1 MKHELKIYKV
11 KEKLRKQIE
20 EDKKKNNSLVKTKS
34 ILTMIGI
41 VLLTIF
47 LSLSLISAETEI
59 YPLNKTI
66 DLKFTCTLN
75 NAIPSVGTKYNITI
89 SYPNGSAFINNQQ
102 TTALGNGAFNYTT
115 TFTSLGLYKVQMFCY
130 DGTYSFSN
138 EGFYEITGNGSEK
151 PEGIVIVLFS
161 IIFLIIFG
169 FMLYEMILCFG
180 HFASLDLDVIDLAK
194 IFGTYFAL
202 LGVYLISITYLG
214 SPMIENWLLLFIKI
228 GAFTH
233 LLIPMTGFFISIT
246 VGSLRKK
253 QVDFGTRRILRRQK
267 IGN

>member
-1 MKHELKIYKV
+1 M
-11 KEKLRKQIE
+11 
-20 EDKKKNNSLVKTKS
+20 KNNTFVKFN
-34 ILTMIGI
+34 ILIGL
-41 VLLTIF
+41 VLLISL
-47 LSLSLISAETEI
+47 LSLSLCSADTEI
-59 YPLNKTI
+59 YPINKSI

-75 NAIPSVGTKYNITI
+75 NAIPGAGTEYNITI
-89 SYPNGSAFINNQQ
+89 SYPNGSTFINNKQ
-102 TTALGNGAFNYTT
+102 TTPLGNGAFNYTT
-115 TFTSLGLYKVQMFCY
+115 IFTELGIYKTQMFCY

-138 EGFYEITGNGSEK
+138 EGFYEITGNGNEK

-161 IIFLIIFG
+161 IIFLVIFG

-194 IFGTYFAL
+194 IWGTYFAL

-214 SPMIENWLLLFIKI
+214 NPMIEDWILLFIKI

-253 QVDFGTRRILRRQK
+253 KVDFGTRRILRRQK

>member
-1 MKHELKIYKV
+1 MK
-11 KEKLRKQIE
+11 
-20 EDKKKNNSLVKTKS
+20 NKTIVYL
-34 ILTMIGI
+34 ILAMMVGTIIFAGI
-41 VLLTIF
+41 NLGN
-47 LSLSLISAETEI
+47 AETEI
-59 YPLNKTI
+59 YELNKSI

-75 NAIPSVGTKYNITI
+75 NAIPSAGTDYNITI
-89 SYPNGSAFINNQQ
+89 SYPNGSTFLNNVQA
-102 TTALGNGAFNYTT
+102 TALGNGAFNYTT
-115 TFTSLGLYKVQMFCY
+115 TFTELGLWKVQMFCY

-194 IFGTYFAL
+194 IWGTYFAL

-214 SPMIENWLLLFIKI
+214 SPMIEGWLLLFIKI

-253 QVDFGTRRILRRQK
+253 KVDFGTRRILRRQK